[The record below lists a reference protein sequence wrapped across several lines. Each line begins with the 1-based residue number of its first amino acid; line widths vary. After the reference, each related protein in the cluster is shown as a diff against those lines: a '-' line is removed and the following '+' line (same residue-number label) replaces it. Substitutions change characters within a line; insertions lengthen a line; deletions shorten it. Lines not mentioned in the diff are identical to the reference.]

1 MVDVRQSEGS
11 ADVLAGRESGKGWLN
26 GILTGLFAL
35 RVPLVIG
42 LATVA
47 VLTVPDQMREI
58 HRILTQE
65 RTENILNWHWVLC
78 VLSLVALSIVIWITT
93 RQHAEDFHDEIAG
106 EPGGTLRWMLAWG
119 PRLLATLPLLGA
131 ALGIWLSR
139 SSVVRLDDINVEDI
153 PENLRAI
160 LKQQVDMGGEFTRGV
175 LVCVALAVL
184 VFILVWLF
192 ERNLAPM
199 GSRRARRVAT
209 LNNWLLFP
217 LFILASIGLLIY
229 YPVWLPQQL
238 GSIPIFALWMAN
250 IAVLLAL
257 FWGYSRIIGFPI
269 LALLIALLIAFE
281 SSGRTDNH
289 QFRHQVVASGI
300 PRPSVEESFRTWLG
314 SRADLEAYRSAGKP
328 YPVYIVA
335 AEGGGLYAAY
345 QTAKLLGRM
354 QDLCRNFA
362 QHVFVTSAVS
372 GGSLGAAVFSGLTQE
387 YAKNEPAQ
395 PCLQSLPEAGQV
407 EKAADTILSK
417 DLLSPVIWATLFPD
431 FLQRFVPYPFPKLDR
446 GYTLELAFEDT
457 WNFKGGPKK
466 NYLQGSFFNL
476 CGADAAACAKGATP
490 ALAVNMSNVET
501 GMQMVLS
508 QMDLSNWP
516 LEDGPPRPFDVF
528 SNGADPVDLT
538 VSTAVGLS
546 ARFPWISPQGWY
558 TFNEPGEVLKPGER
572 PSKRRMSFV
581 DGGYVDNSGVVTATK
596 IARLLTHI
604 TSKDPTLPKVDIKL
618 IVISAAWIPFDRFWI
633 DPPRN
638 ESLSEYVS
646 PFVAALAAWQGR
658 GYTAQADVT
667 ADRLYS
673 VIDMGVYYNFM
684 PLPVGWHLST
694 LSRKYIDQFKGHPEK
709 CDELKA
715 RPSSFNHATM
725 AGSYIYQ
732 ANCSAAKI
740 IKDLTPK

>member
-1 MVDVRQSEGS
+1 MVDVTQQSAGA
-11 ADVLAGRESGKGWLN
+11 ADLVPGHESKGWVN
-26 GILTGLFAL
+26 GILTGIFAL

-42 LATVA
+42 LITVA
-47 VLTVPDQMREI
+47 ALTVPDQVREI

-65 RTENILNWHWVLC
+65 RTQFFFNWHWVLC
-78 VLSLVALSIVIWITT
+78 LLSLVALSIVLWQTT
-93 RQHAEDFHDEIAG
+93 RQHAEDFLEDLPG
-106 EPGGTLRWMLAWG
+106 EPGGTLRWILAWG
-119 PRLLATLPLLGA
+119 PRLIATLPLLGA
-131 ALGIWLSR
+131 AFGIWLSR
-139 SSVVRLDDINVEDI
+139 SAVVQLDDIKDEDI
-153 PENLRAI
+153 PETLRAI
-160 LKQQVDMGGEFTRGV
+160 LKQQVDLAGEFTKGV
-175 LVCVALAVL
+175 IVCVVLAML
-184 VFILVWLF
+184 VFIIATLF

-199 GSRRARRVAT
+199 GSRRVRRVAI

-217 LFILASIGLLIY
+217 LFILASIALLIY

-250 IAVLLAL
+250 LAVLFAL

-269 LALLIALLIAFE
+269 LAVIVALLIAFE

-289 QFRHQVVASGI
+289 EFRHQVVANGI
-300 PRPSVEESFRTWLG
+300 ARPSVEEAFRTWLG

-328 YPVYIVA
+328 YPIYIVA

-354 QDLCRNFA
+354 QDLCRNFS
-362 QHVFVTSAVS
+362 QHVFVTSSVS
-372 GGSLGAAVFSGLTQE
+372 GGSLGAAVFSGLAQE

-395 PCLQSLPEAGQV
+395 PCLPSLGDRGQFEMAV
-407 EKAADTILSK
+407 DGILSK

-431 FLQRFVPYPFPKLDR
+431 FLQRFIPYPFPKLDR

-457 WNFKGGPKK
+457 WNFKGGPKT
-466 NYLQGSFFNL
+466 NYLQGSFFKL
-476 CGADAAACAKGATP
+476 CGADAAACGKGATP

-528 SNGADPVDLT
+528 SNGAEAVDLP

-558 TFNEPGEVLKPGER
+558 TFNEPGEVLKPGQK
-572 PSKRRMSFV
+572 PSQRRMSFV
-581 DGGYVDNSGVVTATK
+581 DGGYVDNSGVATATK
-596 IARLLTHI
+596 IARLLTYI
-604 TSKDPTLPKVDIKL
+604 TKKDATLPPVEIKL

-633 DPPRN
+633 DPPKN

-667 ADRLYS
+667 ADRMYS

-694 LSRKYIDQFKGHPEK
+694 LSRKYIDQFRGNPEK
-709 CDELKA
+709 CDEQKA
-715 RPSSFNHATM
+715 KPSSANHATM